1 MIMTERRGKIKII
14 SRLLLHT
21 LFLNIVYLFDPD
33 HYIIRKRFLLLIFG
47 LQQNEKSVVQRVD
60 SLFGDKMQRKRG

>member
-1 MIMTERRGKIKII
+1 MTERRGKIKII

-47 LQQNEKSVVQRVD
+47 LQQNENYVITSPIR
-60 SLFGDKMQRKRG
+60 SICFA